1 MIRNEFDPRYL
12 NFDLNGSIHCSNDVL
27 DYYKRYQ
34 YLMHKLYD
42 YITAKLADVIP
53 TSVEGLAPRNTVIII
68 IISGVKFHSTFR
80 ILINCHQQTIEISL
94 LIFLNVLGLIH
105 NLCEDISG
113 VLF

>member
-12 NFDLNGSIHCSNDVL
+12 NFDLNGNIRCTNDVL

-53 TSVEGLAPRNTVIII
+53 TSVEGLAPRNTVIINN
-68 IISGVKFHSTFR
+68 VKFRSTFR
-80 ILINCHQQTIEISL
+80 ILIYCAH
-94 LIFLNVLGLIH
+94 
-105 NLCEDISG
+105 
-113 VLF
+113 